1 MRALPSLRP
10 SAALRGVC
18 ALTLASGLALAA
30 PARADDLSIAVA
42 GPMTGPVAAI
52 GDQLKRGA
60 TAAAKQINEAGGV
73 AGRQVKII
81 FEDDQCDP
89 KQAVTVANRIV
100 ANNVKFVDGHACSGS
115 SIPAANVYSENAVLM
130 MSPASSAPA
139 LTDSGFPTI
148 MRIYPRD
155 DAQASFIA
163 PWIANTYKD
172 KKVAVMHDKSA
183 YGRGL
188 ATIVRDKLV
197 AAGLKPVLFEGLNPG
212 EKDYTTV
219 VAKMKSLGV
228 DLLYFGGYHTE
239 TGLLSRQAR
248 DQGFKLNIAT
258 ADALAT
264 PEYWAIAGD
273 AGEGTVFTFAADP
286 RRNAAAAKA
295 IEAFK
300 AQGVDPEG
308 FTLFSYAV
316 VQTIAEGVKRT
327 GSDDPKKVAA
337 ALKSSAP
344 VETIVGPVRFDEKGD
359 VIEPRFDLNQWRAGK
374 YAPIAP

>member
-1 MRALPSLRP
+1 MRLLATASFLAL
-10 SAALRGVC
+10 AAG
-18 ALTLASGLALAA
+18 LTLAA
-30 PARADDLSIAVA
+30 PARAQAPDLAIAVA
-42 GPMTGPVAAI
+42 GPMTGAVASI

-60 TAAAKQINEAGGV
+60 QAAAEQINANGGV
-73 AGRQVKII
+73 AGRKVKIL

-89 KQAVTVANRIV
+89 KQAVTVANRVV
-100 ANNVKFVDGHACSGS
+100 ANGVKFVAGHACSGS
-115 SIPAANVYSENAVLM
+115 SIPASDVYNENGVLM

-139 LTDSGFPTI
+139 LTDKGHATI

-163 PWIANTYKD
+163 PWIAKTYAG

-188 ATIVRDKLV
+188 ATIVRDKLT
-197 AAGLKPVLFEGLNPG
+197 AAGLKPVLFDGLNPG
-212 EKDYTTV
+212 EKDYTTI

-239 TGLLSRQAR
+239 TGLMARQAR
-248 DQGFKLNIAT
+248 DQGFKLKIAT

-264 PEYWAIAGD
+264 PEFWAIAGD

-286 RRNAAAAKA
+286 RRNPAAAKA

-316 VQTIAEGVKRT
+316 VQTIAEGVKRA
-327 GSDDPKKVAA
+327 GGDDAKKVAA
-337 ALKSSAP
+337 ALKSGAP
-344 VETIVGPVRFDEKGD
+344 VETIVGPVKFDEKGD
-359 VIEPRFDLNQWRAGK
+359 VVEPRFDLNTWSAGK
-374 YAPIAP
+374 YAPLAQ